1 MFCCRIRDLGFDLQL
16 YQKSIGVLSDD
27 KKTIIKTSSLSL
39 SLSYEGSNSLEVVKL
54 NLFHLKVPCNPNT
67 TQTLKN
73 LTHNQTLEPSRT
85 HSNAYLIQLLSLGP
99 TLRMR
104 HLSKRLNKLVISS
117 VGKYMLEN
125 LKFKNIISNL
135 AFQKTRRI
143 NLKKL

>member
-1 MFCCRIRDLGFDLQL
+1 MFCCRIRDLRFDLQL